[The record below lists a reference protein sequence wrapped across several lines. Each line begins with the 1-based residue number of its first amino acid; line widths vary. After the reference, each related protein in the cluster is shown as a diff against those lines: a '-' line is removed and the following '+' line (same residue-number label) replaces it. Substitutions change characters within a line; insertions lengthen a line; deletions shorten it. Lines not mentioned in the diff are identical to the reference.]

1 VPYRIIWSWYTGR
14 WWVGC
19 NGCYI
24 WYSDE
29 GPGRAAAPLSFLLA
43 VPNVTAYL
51 STASVPIT
59 VLLYD
64 GPLLCGFNVAI
75 KGLRKRCRRNTC
87 LDVAAVNS
95 ADRQV
100 ACLFGD
106 VKRPAATLLQRRQ
119 RRYTMSM
126 TAPSPGAR
134 EHRGRSAVQLIH
146 VPYALTDVYV
156 VIWRQRRW
164 LLSLSLNYAVVVV
177 EMFRL
182 PRAIYR
188 KVETH
193 AFAPARQVAAS
204 LTQLLDRQHDGRTD
218 DDVQIVG
225 SLSLSLWRV
234 RSFVPSCTNTGR
246 QWNESWHI
254 SAPTRRV

>member
-1 VPYRIIWSWYTGR
+1 MLHRIIRSWYTGR

-29 GPGRAAAPLSFLLA
+29 GPGRAAAPLSLLLA

-64 GPLLCGFNVAI
+64 GPLLCDFNVAI

-106 VKRPAATLLQRRQ
+106 VKFKRPAATLLQRRQ
-119 RRYTMSM
+119 RWYTMSM

-146 VPYALTDVYV
+146 VPYALTHV

-218 DDVQIVG
+218 DDVQNNCRFAQSIA
-225 SLSLSLWRV
+225 LA
-234 RSFVPSCTNTGR
+234 RSFVRSELYKYRTPMK
-246 QWNESWHI
+246 
-254 SAPTRRV
+254 RVVTH